1 MANVEESSPFLPS
14 QKSGTNDEMKP
25 TKPSSSNSGKIPA
38 PSAAAEPVKPASS
51 AVSMGWTA
59 EGLPMGHSVGTAV
72 VGEPIM
78 RRAQW
83 ESSLCSCFGKNDEFA
98 SSDFEVLFADVL
110 HRISQFWFKLL
121 PLRVIFCSRISFL
134 ILKDIMC
141 SVSLLS
147 CHLFI
152 ILNASH
158 GHCTGLL
165 GTLAPCVLYGSNAER
180 IGSSPGSFTNHCLPY
195 TGLFLIG
202 QSFFGWNCMAPWF
215 SYPSRTAIRQR
226 FNLEGNC
233 EAATR
238 SCGCHGGFVE
248 DEERREHC
256 ESTCDFLT
264 HIFCH
269 PCALCQEGREL
280 RRRLPH
286 PGFNSKPVRFMM
298 PPGDQTMGR

>member
-1 MANVEESSPFLPS
+1 MCPISHYIGSRNQNVYMFYLIQLQLLYQWCKLIGTGICFDIRSHTIWTILLKKTKLLTCWHIVYVIKLFSNLFWPS
-14 QKSGTNDEMKP
+14 CIIIHILHCVQP
-25 TKPSSSNSGKIPA
+25 WQ
-38 PSAAAEPVKPASS
+38 V
-51 AVSMGWTA
+51 
-59 EGLPMGHSVGTAV
+59 LYVGTISWV
-72 VGEPIM
+72 
-78 RRAQW
+78 
-83 ESSLCSCFGKNDEFA
+83 
-98 SSDFEVLFADVL
+98 FADVL

-226 FNLEGNC
+226 FNLEV
-233 EAATR
+233 
-238 SCGCHGGFVE
+238 GCLLAFF
-248 DEERREHC
+248 
-256 ESTCDFLT
+256 FLLYYQV
-264 HIFCH
+264 FY
-269 PCALCQEGREL
+269 LCWFYKL
-280 RRRLPH
+280 VFWFL
-286 PGFNSKPVRFMM
+286 
-298 PPGDQTMGR
+298 